1 MCRREYIRTDET
13 LQGTAAIPLNSNL
26 IRSQNFAYRLSV
38 IFFSLFHYQSC
49 VETTLYGSHHLGRSV
64 GRFAISFRSQIR
76 AFGPKPRPRTYI
88 ETDGLVLDEK
98 GSLKQFT
105 TGFTISPDEAAT
117 DVMRGAMKGVK
128 GDPSGSSYEICG
140 DSSVTH

>member
-13 LQGTAAIPLNSNL
+13 LQGTAAIPLNSNF
-26 IRSQNFAYRLSV
+26 IHSQNFAYRLSV
-38 IFFSLFHYQSC
+38 IFFSLFHFKVASKRLYTGLTISAGPSIGSQS
-49 VETTLYGSHHLGRSV
+49 VFALKFELSAETAT
-64 GRFAISFRSQIR
+64 A
-76 AFGPKPRPRTYI
+76 YI
-88 ETDGLVLDEK
+88 LADGLVLDEK

-128 GDPSGSSYEICG
+128 GDPLGSSYEICG